1 MEYVKRLDNYDGAE
15 IAEEA
20 INEKYGLYEEGFVI
34 YDKFNMH
41 SQALDVLV
49 NKLEDLQRGHEY
61 ATNIN
66 TPDLWSLLGGA
77 HLKKEETLESIQCFL
92 KAKNSGEYL

>member
-41 SQALDVLV
+41 S
-49 NKLEDLQRGHEY
+49 
-61 ATNIN
+61 
-66 TPDLWSLLGGA
+66 
-77 HLKKEETLESIQCFL
+77 
-92 KAKNSGEYL
+92 